1 MDCEGPQSDLRPFSL
16 VKHTTVC
23 TGARTGRTTSAVL
36 LPPKVLLLKS
46 ALFAVASLLTLA
58 TAAQAQTSPGPQPY
72 PLPAPIAAPRDVPY
86 PGVLKLDVD
95 ATDTERRIFTVHET
109 IPISGPGPVTLLY
122 PQWVPGG
129 HSPRNPLDKVAG
141 LVIRAG
147 GQVLPWTRDPVEVY
161 AFHVTPPAGA
171 TSLEVEFQFLSPT
184 APDQGRVQ
192 VTPEMTNPEW
202 ISLALY
208 PAGYFTRQIQVE
220 PSLKLPAGWGY
231 GTALETAARDGD
243 TVRFK
248 PVNFDVLLDSP
259 VFAGRYY
266 RQIDLD
272 PGGRSPVR
280 LNIVA
285 DRPELLDATG
295 EQIQLHRQ
303 LVQQAD
309 RLYGARHYNHYDFL
323 FALSDRLGGIGLE
336 HHRSSENG
344 TTPTYFTEW
353 SKNAPSRNLLPHE
366 YNHSWDGK
374 YRRPA
379 DLWTPNYNVPMRDSL
394 LWVYEGQDQYWGYVL
409 GARSGLNSVQETLD
423 ALAMTAA
430 AYSTG
435 RPGRSWRSVE
445 DTTNDPIISG
455 RRPIPWTSWQRS
467 EDYYS
472 EGQLVW
478 LDADTLIREKT
489 GGKKSLDDF
498 ARGFF
503 GVNDGDYN
511 ELTYTFDD
519 VVAGLNKV
527 MPYDWA
533 GFLTARIKD
542 VAPKPPLDGLAR
554 GGYRLVFT
562 NKPSAFWTD
571 NETNRKI
578 VDLSYSLGLTLN
590 REGAASGVLWDSPAF
605 KAGLT
610 ISDKVLAVNGFAY
623 SAERL
628 KDAITQAKTGQPIS
642 LIVQDG
648 DHFRTLAIDYRDGLK
663 YPHLERIPGTPDRLA
678 QIYTP
683 LKK

>member
-1 MDCEGPQSDLRPFSL
+1 L
-16 VKHTTVC
+16 VTHTAIC
-23 TGARTGRTTSAVL
+23 AGQRTGPTTSAIL
-36 LPPKVLLLKS
+36 LSLKVPPLKS
-46 ALFAVASLLTLA
+46 ALFVVASLFALS
-58 TAAQAQTSPGPQPY
+58 TAAVAQPSPGPQPY
-72 PLPAPIAAPRDVPY
+72 PMPPAVDAPRDVPY
-86 PGVLKLDVD
+86 PGLLKLYVD
-95 ATDTERRIFTVHET
+95 ATDTDRRIFTVRET
-109 IPISGPGPVTLLY
+109 IPISGSGPVTLLY

-141 LVIRAG
+141 LVVRAG
-147 GQVLPWTRDPVEVY
+147 GQVLPWTRDPVQVY
-161 AFHVTPPAGA
+161 AFHVTPPRGA
-171 TSLEVEFQFLSPT
+171 KSLEVEFQFLSPT
-184 APDQGRVQ
+184 ATDQGRVQ
-192 VTPEMTNPEW
+192 TTPEMTNPEW
-202 ISLALY
+202 ISLAMY
-208 PAGYFTRQIQVE
+208 PAGYYTRQVQIE
-220 PSLKLPAGWGY
+220 ASLKLPTGWGY
-231 GTALETAARDGD
+231 GTALETAAKDGD
-243 TVRFK
+243 VVRFK
-248 PVNFDVLLDSP
+248 PVNFDVLADSP
-259 VFAGRYY
+259 VFAGKYF

-285 DRPELLDATG
+285 DRPELLEATP
-295 EQIQLHRQ
+295 EQIQLHRN
-303 LVQQAD
+303 LVHQAD
-309 RLYGARHYNHYDFL
+309 LLHGARHYNHYDFL
-323 FALSDRLGGIGLE
+323 FALTDRMGGIGLE

-353 SKNAPSRNLLPHE
+353 AKNAPSRNLLPHE

-379 DLWTPNYNVPMRDSL
+379 DLWTPDLNTPMRDSL

-409 GARSGLNSVQETLD
+409 GARSGLNTVQQTLD

-430 AYSTG
+430 TYSTG
-435 RPGRSWRSVE
+435 RPGRQWRSTE

-489 GGKKSLDDF
+489 GGAKSLDDF
-498 ARGFF
+498 AKVFF

-519 VVAGLNKV
+519 VVAALNKV

-533 GFLTARIKD
+533 GFLTTRIKD

-554 GGYRLVFT
+554 GGYRLVF
-562 NKPSAFWTD
+562 NDKPSDFWKD

-578 VDLSYSLGLTLN
+578 TDLSYSLGVTMN
-590 REGAASGVLWDSPAF
+590 RENAVTQVLWDSPAF
-605 KAGLT
+605 KAGLS
-610 ISDKVLAVNGFAY
+610 ISDKILSVNGIAY
-623 SAERL
+623 SPERL
-628 KDAITQAKTGQPIS
+628 KDAISQGRTGQPIV

-648 DHFRTLAIDYRDGLK
+648 DHFRTLSIGYRDGLK

-683 LKK
+683 LAK